1 MFLSVDWHGTFLVQ
15 VVNFI
20 VFLVLLN
27 IVFMRPVGAAI
38 AKRRAYI
45 NGLASDIEQAEADVK
60 ALHGQAEAKRA
71 AARREADDVLA
82 KTRASAQNEAASVQA
97 SYAERAT
104 GIALEA
110 QQAVAGE
117 IAAARSKEDEIVA
130 TLSRTLLERALGPGA
145 AA

>member
-1 MFLSVDWHGTFLVQ
+1 MIVQ

-45 NGLASDIEQAEADVK
+45 NGLATDIEQAEADVK
-60 ALHGQAEAKRA
+60 ALRGQAEAKRA

-82 KTRASAQNEAASVQA
+82 KARAAAQNDALDVQTGYTARASA
-97 SYAERAT
+97 
-104 GIALEA
+104 IAHEA

-117 IAAARSKEDEIVA
+117 IASARAREDEIVA
-130 TLSRTLLERALGPGA
+130 TLSRTLLERALGPETA
-145 AA
+145 A